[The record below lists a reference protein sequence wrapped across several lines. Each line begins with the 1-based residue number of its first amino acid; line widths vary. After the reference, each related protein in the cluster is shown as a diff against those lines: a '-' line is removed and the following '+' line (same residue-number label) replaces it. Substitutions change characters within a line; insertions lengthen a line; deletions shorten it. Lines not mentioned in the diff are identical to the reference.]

1 MFTCLFLS
9 CLLAQAPAAKAPAAK
24 APEIRLD
31 GPQVLRIPAGC
42 TAIAKGDL
50 DGDGRQDLVLVD
62 PSHAGLILLLQRN
75 EAERAAEKAKA
86 APSERWLPQIE
97 NSNFISKAL
106 VLGDD
111 VYAVQIL
118 DFDGDGKADIAF
130 TGKRF
135 GVGIAFQTGKTEW
148 EKILRHDQCDALPDS
163 TCLASGDLDGDGKT
177 DLAALTRDGLLIFKG
192 GLARDLGIPIRLGV
206 ANPVARGIALQDV
219 DGDGKLDFVITSNG
233 NGQRD
238 LSVRLRSGD
247 SYGPEFALARDLASP
262 RWLPLGKGAVSLS
275 RAGVGLEYL
284 GFEHRTLGKDDPKT
298 LQPAILRPATND
310 KSALLATLA
319 DLQGKGPEIV
329 LADPEGSRLHWHQ
342 RRDDGS
348 WSEAQ
353 EFPSLRG
360 VNSIAPFRIGKTDAL
375 VVCSPREK
383 TVGLSE
389 LKDGRLSFPV
399 ALPTQAEPQACCVF
413 RKGEENVVGVATKDG
428 YRFNL
433 EVLSRDAATG
443 TWKNNVAKLGSLSRD
458 PAGIL
463 PRDLNGDG
471 LDDLIV
477 LFPREAARFFLQT
490 KEGGFAET
498 AEKDPVRLG
507 QTVDL
512 SPSRIGFG
520 DFDGDGKEDILIGG
534 DGYVRALRLD
544 DKGGFKLLDQANARN
559 ADEKLRA
566 PQMLDTDGDGK
577 AELIAYE
584 ESQGALEIFVNDK
597 KVMRYKDSYATG
609 KIAITR
615 ILPLGL
621 KGGFALA
628 GTREVWSLDFTGK
641 QWLSQRFGKAAAS
654 FDKASFHSFA
664 AGDLNGDSLPD
675 IAVLDGANN
684 SVDIFT
690 LAADGQLLPAKAFR
704 VFSDEHHHGGDDDKR
719 PNPTQAIIGDFTG
732 DGLDD
737 LVLTCHDRL
746 LVYPGKK

>member
-1 MFTCLFLS
+1 MLS
-9 CLLAQAPAAKAPAAK
+9 TLLLSAVLTTQIQAQAIAPK

-31 GPQVLRIPAGC
+31 GPQILRIPPGSGAL
-42 TAIAKGDL
+42 AKGDL
-50 DGDGRQDLVLVD
+50 DGDGRLDLVIVD
-62 PSHAGLILLLQRN
+62 PSHAGLIVLLQRT
-75 EAERAAEKAKA
+75 EAERLAEKAKA

-111 VYAVQIL
+111 IYAVQIL

-130 TGKRF
+130 TSKRY
-135 GVGIAFQTGKTEW
+135 GVGIAFQTDKTEW
-148 EKILRHDQCDALPDS
+148 EKVLRYDQCDALPDS
-163 TCLASGDLDGDGKT
+163 TCLASGDLDGDSKI

-192 GLARDLGIPIRLGV
+192 GVARDLGIPLRLGV
-206 ANPVARGIALQDV
+206 ANPVARGICLQDV

-233 NGQRD
+233 NGKRD
-238 LSVRLRSGD
+238 LSVRLRSGN

-262 RWLPLGKGAVSLS
+262 RWMAVGKGAVSLS
-275 RAGVGLEYL
+275 RAGVGIEYL
-284 GFEHRTLGKDDPKT
+284 GFEYRALGKDDPRT

-310 KSALLATLA
+310 KSVLLATLA

-360 VNSIAPFRIGKTDAL
+360 VNSISSLHIGKTDAL

-383 TVGLSE
+383 TVGFSE
-389 LKDGRLSFPV
+389 LKNGRLSFPV
-399 ALPTQAEPQACCVF
+399 ALPTQAEPQASCVF
-413 RKGEENVVGVATKDG
+413 RKGEEHVVGVATRDG
-428 YRFNL
+428 LRFNL
-433 EVLSRDAATG
+433 EVLSRDTATG
-443 TWKNNVAKLGSLSRD
+443 TWKNTVVKLGSLSRD
-458 PAGIL
+458 PTGLL

-471 LDDLIV
+471 LEDLIV
-477 LFPREAARFFLQT
+477 LFPREAARFYLQT
-490 KEGGFAET
+490 KEGGFSET

-512 SPSRIGFG
+512 SPSHIGFG
-520 DFDGDGKEDILIGG
+520 DFDGDGKEDLLIGG
-534 DGYVRALRLD
+534 DGYVRAIRLD
-544 DKGGFKLLDQANARN
+544 DKGGFTLLDQANARN

-577 AELIAYE
+577 LELIAYE
-584 ESQGALEIFVNDK
+584 ESQGALEIFVTDK
-597 KVMRYKDSYATG
+597 KVTRYKESYATG
-609 KIAITR
+609 KIDITN

-628 GTREVWSLDFTGK
+628 GRREVWVINFTSK
-641 QWLSQRFGKAAAS
+641 QWLSQRFGKASAT

-664 AGDLNGDSLPD
+664 TGDLNGDGLTD
-675 IAVLDGANN
+675 IALLDGANK
-684 SVDIFT
+684 SVDIFSLNT
-690 LAADGQLLPAKAFR
+690 DGQILPAKAFR
-704 VFSDEHHHGGDDDKR
+704 VFSDEADDGGDKDTR

-732 DGLDD
+732 DGIDD
-737 LVLTCHDRL
+737 LILTCHNRL

>member
-1 MFTCLFLS
+1 MFSSL
-9 CLLAQAPAAKAPAAK
+9 LLAAALAQTPAPK

-31 GPQVLRIPAGC
+31 GPQILRLPPGC
-42 TAIAKGDL
+42 TALAKGDL
-50 DGDGRQDLVLVD
+50 DGDGRLDLLVVD
-62 PSHAGLILLLQRN
+62 PSHAGLVLLLQRN
-75 EAERAAEKAKA
+75 ATERAAEKAKA

-97 NSNFISKAL
+97 NSDFISKAL

-118 DFDGDGKADIAF
+118 DFDGDGKNDIAF

-135 GVGIAFQTGKTEW
+135 GVGIAFQTGTTEW
-148 EKILRHDQCDALPDS
+148 EKVLRHDQCDALPDS
-163 TCLASGDLDGDGKT
+163 TALASGDLDGDGKA
-177 DLAALTRDGLLIFKG
+177 DLAALTRDALLIFKG
-192 GLARDLGIPIRLGV
+192 GLARDLGIPLRLGV
-206 ANPVARGIALQDV
+206 ANPVARGLALQDV
-219 DGDGKLDFVITSNG
+219 DGDGKLDFVLTSNG

-238 LSVRLRSGD
+238 LSVRLRCGD
-247 SYGPEFALARDLASP
+247 SYGPEFSLARDLASP
-262 RWLPLGKGAVSLS
+262 RWLPLGKGAISLS

-284 GFEHRTLGKDDPKT
+284 GFEHRALGKDDPKT

-348 WSEAQ
+348 WSEAR

-360 VNSIAPFRIGKTDAL
+360 VNSIATFRTGKTEAL

-383 TVGLSE
+383 TVGFSE

-413 RKGEENVVGVATKDG
+413 RKGQDDVVGVATRDG
-428 YRFNL
+428 VRFNL
-433 EVLSRDAATG
+433 EVLSRDNASG
-443 TWKNNVAKLGSLSRD
+443 SWKNSVVKLGSLSRD
-458 PAGIL
+458 PSGLL

-490 KEGGFAET
+490 QEGGFAET

-512 SPSRIGFG
+512 SPARIGFG
-520 DFDGDGKEDILIGG
+520 DFDGDGKEDLLIGG
-534 DGYVRALRLD
+534 DGYVRAIRLE
-544 DKGGFKLLDQANARN
+544 DKGFKLLDQANARN

-566 PQMLDTDGDGK
+566 PQMIDTDGDGK
-577 AELIAYE
+577 LELIAYE
-584 ESQGALEIFVNDK
+584 ESQGALEVFIGDK

-609 KIAITR
+609 KIDIGR
-615 ILPLGL
+615 ILPLGI

-628 GTREVWSLDFTGK
+628 GRREVWSLDFTGK
-641 QWLSQRFGKAAAS
+641 QWLSQSFGKASAS

-664 AGDLNGDSLPD
+664 AGDLNGDGLAE

-690 LAADGQLLPAKAFR
+690 LSAEGQLLPAKAFR
-704 VFSDEHHHGGDDDKR
+704 VFSDETHRGGNGDKR
-719 PNPTQAIIGDFTG
+719 PDPTQAIIGDFTG

-746 LVYPGKK
+746 LVYLGKK